1 MCARDEPL
9 SRSGPNGRLL
19 RSGRE
24 PIVAAVAHSFS
35 DSFSLGLSSL
45 RWWEQGP
52 FLLNANVLRF
62 LRKESRGGRI
72 RASASAILLFDHSW
86 HKDMASWRLLG
97 AEASWSKVVP
107 FDERKLCRSRARRL
121 VNCKRAHGNFTVAVF
136 PLGLNSRSSSAP
148 PRRLS
153 MLRMVESTQPS
164 IFGGS
169 TDPFF
174 TTWGW
179 PSEAEII
186 KMINYTIAIV
196 CWCLLLGV
204 CSFVFLTCFI

>member
-1 MCARDEPL
+1 ML
-9 SRSGPNGRLL
+9 FGRSL
-19 RSGRE
+19 
-24 PIVAAVAHSFS
+24 
-35 DSFSLGLSSL
+35 L

-52 FLLNANVLRF
+52 FLLNAHVLRF

-86 HKDMASWRLLG
+86 QKDMASWRLLG

-148 PRRLS
+148 PRRLAS
-153 MLRMVESTQPS
+153 LSTMASTQPAS
-164 IFGGS
+164 LS
-169 TDPFF
+169 TDQLPNITAF
-174 TTWGW
+174 
-179 PSEAEII
+179 SHKSYI
-186 KMINYTIAIV
+186 
-196 CWCLLLGV
+196 
-204 CSFVFLTCFI
+204 